1 MSICPS
7 RRRSSTTRPIYNDAL
22 KAVGVGYD
30 MEMVHKEQSEGRR
43 RREGREELHDLT
55 IHGTTELKQT

>member
-22 KAVGVGYD
+22 KAVGYD

-55 IHGTTELKQT
+55 PHGMTELKQT